1 MDSGLSKLSY
11 EEFLRK
17 LKEQIRNAQ
26 VKAALAVNQ
35 ELVLLYWQIGKEI
48 LYRQQQQGWGSKVI
62 SRLATD
68 LRKAFPDIKGFSS
81 RNLLYMRAFAEAYPD
96 ETIVQQVVAL
106 IPWGHNVRILDGVK
120 TSEERMWYIQ
130 QTIQYGWSRNILI
143 HQMDSYLYRRQGN
156 AITNFSRVLPDSQ
169 SELAQQ
175 VVKNPYSF
183 DFLSLGKEALER
195 DLESAL
201 IHHIREFLLGVGSW
215 VFLCRQ
221 SIPFGGRW
229 QGI

>member
-1 MDSGLSKLSY
+1 MNSGLSKLSY
-11 EEFLRK
+11 EEFLLK
-17 LKEQIRNAQ
+17 LKERIRNAQ

-35 ELVLLYWQIGKEI
+35 ELILLYWQIGKEI

-96 ETIVQQVVAL
+96 GLIVQQVVAL

-130 QTIQYGWSRNILI
+130 QTIQYGWSRN
-143 HQMDSYLYRRQGN
+143 S
-156 AITNFSRVLPDSQ
+156 S
-169 SELAQQ
+169 
-175 VVKNPYSF
+175 
-183 DFLSLGKEALER
+183 
-195 DLESAL
+195 
-201 IHHIREFLLGVGSW
+201 
-215 VFLCRQ
+215 
-221 SIPFGGRW
+221 
-229 QGI
+229 